1 MDILY
6 LCRPDIVCPKNQ
18 KDIPMECEHAFGL
31 SMVQHVITKDI
42 PGTSQSTVYT
52 RDIPSICLN
61 MKTYQLVSDSRCIMQ
76 SAEHTL

>member
-42 PGTSQSTVYT
+42 PQPWYISKY
-52 RDIPSICLN
+52 CL
-61 MKTYQLVSDSRCIMQ
+61 YQGYPWYMS
-76 SAEHTL
+76 